1 MFIQTESTP
10 NPNSLKFILEDEITK
25 NQTFEF
31 NAIEDCTNSELAAQ
45 LFNID
50 GIESIFFGLN
60 FISINKYKYEWDQLK
75 APILTKI
82 ADFLSSGKPIIK
94 ENDSKEINNN
104 KTEFNPED
112 KEVVFQIQELLDSK
126 IKPAVAQDGGDI
138 EFKKFHDGIVYLA
151 LQGSCAGCP
160 SSTMTLKTGIENL
173 LKHYVR
179 EVKSVEQYV

>member
-10 NPNSLKFILEDEITK
+10 NPNSLKFILEQEITK

-31 NAIEDCTNSELAAQ
+31 NSLEDCVNSELAAQ

-50 GIESIFFGLN
+50 GIESIFFGLD
-60 FISINKYKYEWDQLK
+60 FISVNKNKYEWDQLK

-82 ADFLSSGKPIIK
+82 ADFLSTGKSVINEK
-94 ENDSKEINNN
+94 KSKEIKNN
-104 KTEFNPED
+104 KTEFDPED

-160 SSTMTLKTGIENL
+160 SSTMTLKSGIENL

-179 EVKSVEQYV
+179 EVKSVEQFV